1 MEGIRPVPGQYMS
14 GHGMA
19 VSIHGISK
27 GSPETTALSDH
38 FHHGTTRMSKQA
50 LREQAK
56 GIRCRLTPE
65 EVARHSA
72 LIERYVRSV
81 INGESPVLVYVSKAH
96 EVDTRGLIDSLLA
109 RGTAVVVPII
119 ERESRTLRLSYLRDP
134 AVLIESTFSVP
145 EPIGSEIPARAEEI
159 PVVVVPMIAFDRKG
173 HRLGYGA
180 GYYDRFLSSHP
191 HMRKIGISF
200 SCLEVPEIPGDE
212 NDVAMDLI
220 VTEEG
225 IIEPRYD

>member
-1 MEGIRPVPGQYMS
+1 
-14 GHGMA
+14 
-19 VSIHGISK
+19 
-27 GSPETTALSDH
+27 
-38 FHHGTTRMSKQA
+38 MSKQA

-56 GIRCRLTPE
+56 AIRCRLTPE
-65 EVARHSA
+65 EVASRSEQ
-72 LIERYVRSV
+72 IEHHLRSV
-81 INGESPVLVYVSKAH
+81 INGESPVLVYVSKAS
-96 EVDTRGLIDSLLA
+96 EVDTRGLIDRLLA
-109 RGTAVVVPII
+109 SGTAVVVPII

-134 AVLIESTFSVP
+134 AVLVESTFSVP

-159 PVVVVPMIAFDRKG
+159 AVVVVPMIAFDRRG

-180 GYYDRFLSSHP
+180 GYYDRFLSCHP
-191 HMRKIGISF
+191 HLRKIGIAF

-225 IIEPRYD
+225 IIETR